1 LLTKQI
7 CFASGSPASR
17 RIVPCGVNWRRLAS
31 KRSSKRPVNWRSDAI
46 AKAGDLTV
54 LVKAF
59 NERDD
64 RCAELQRELAALTGR
79 RRASV
84 THVDQM
90 VRDLRKRLDDCRR
103 TLRRHAPIVRQILMR
118 LIVDRLVFES
128 DPSRGSTASLGPRR
142 WGICWRAWS
151 AFQGNRR

>member
-1 LLTKQI
+1 
-7 CFASGSPASR
+7 
-17 RIVPCGVNWRRLAS
+17 
-31 KRSSKRPVNWRSDAI
+31 
-46 AKAGDLTV
+46 
-54 LVKAF
+54 
-59 NERDD
+59 
-64 RCAELQRELAALTGR
+64 LTGR

-128 DPSRGSTASLGPRR
+128 DPVARLYRFSGTATLRDLLKGVIGIPGKSAVTQGSCARRDSNPRPT
-142 WGICWRAWS
+142 GSKPVALS
-151 AFQGNRR
+151 S